1 MTEKVFETPIYENNL
16 QSVQGVLPF
25 RTDEGHK
32 GSFGRCV
39 VVGGSSRYVGAPEF
53 AAQSAAETLALS
65 GEAAMRSGAGITVL
79 AVPDFLASALY
90 PVVHYSAIFS
100 LPSREGNIVFDGE
113 AARGLFDK
121 ATSAAIGMGMAD
133 GDAFS
138 YLSYLLDNTDCKA
151 VLDADGLK
159 CAEKFD
165 DFGGRVV
172 LTPHLGEM
180 SRICGLSVAEI
191 RDNAVEVC
199 KDYAKRKNC
208 VLLLKGHRSYI
219 SDGESVYVNSVGNSK
234 LSKGGSGDVLSGI
247 IAGLLAWGT
256 DVFSAARVGAY
267 ALGRTAEFSTTNAIS
282 HLPDDIMSCLPL
294 VFDELQGIMR
304 L

>member
-1 MTEKVFETPIYENNL
+1 MTEMRDKTPIFENNL

-25 RTDEGHK
+25 RTEEGHK

-39 VVGGSSRYVGAPEF
+39 VVGGSSCYVGAPEF
-53 AAQSAAETLALS
+53 AAQSAAKTLALS
-65 GEAAMRSGAGITVL
+65 GEAAMRSGAGTTVL
-79 AVPDFLASALY
+79 AVPDFLAEALY

-100 LPSREGNIVFDGE
+100 LPSRNGNIVFDK
-113 AARGLFDK
+113 AAAEKAFSK

-133 GDAFS
+133 GDAFG
-138 YLSYLLDNTDCKA
+138 YLSYLLDDTDCKA

-159 CAEKFD
+159 CVGKFD

-180 SRICGLSVAEI
+180 SRICGLDCKEIEENAAEI
-191 RDNAVEVC
+191 C
-199 KDYAKRKNC
+199 KVYAERKNC

-219 SDGESVYVNSVGNSK
+219 SDGKSVYLNTVGNSR

-256 DVFSAARVGAY
+256 DVFTAARVGAY
-267 ALGRTAEFSTTNAIS
+267 ALGRTAEFSHTNAIS
-282 HLPDDIMSCLPL
+282 HLPSDIMSCLPL